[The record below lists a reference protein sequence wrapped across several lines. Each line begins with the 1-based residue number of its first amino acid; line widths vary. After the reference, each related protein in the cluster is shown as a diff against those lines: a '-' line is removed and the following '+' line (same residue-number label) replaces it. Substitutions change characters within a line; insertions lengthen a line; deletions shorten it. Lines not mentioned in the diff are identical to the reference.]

1 MNYYDPVI
9 LDQLDPTLVAEFPAY
24 LTHRSGIDKTLMT
37 LIHAGVAHRL
47 SSSAWSKVL
56 REIHV
61 HEHDLRELKY
71 LQAIQ
76 KDIKLKKSLGYAMQ
90 SYQPFSNFDN

>member
-9 LDQLDPTLVAEFPAY
+9 LDQLDPMLVAEFLAY

-37 LIHAGVAHRL
+37 LICAGVAHQL

-61 HEHDLRELKY
+61 YEHDFRELQY
-71 LQAIQ
+71 LQAVQ
-76 KDIKLKKSLGYAMQ
+76 KDIKWKKV
-90 SYQPFSNFDN
+90 